1 MPDKR
6 VVVVGSTADY
16 NEIIHKLLRD
26 SVLFLTDVH
35 ESLSWGGYKPPLK
48 DECLTDLTD
57 TALSLRNLKEHLK
70 LHKIKISGVACFD
83 CESLPLASAVA
94 KTLSLPFPS
103 ADSIDLCRSKSR
115 SHKAWK
121 DSGVLCPK
129 TRTVS
134 SLNDISGAVEATG
147 FPAVL
152 KPATG
157 SGSEL
162 VFLVKN
168 QEEAHEKFRFIEE
181 KLAMHHNTRMYGTTD
196 CTLEEYIDGTEYSC
210 DWIMKNG
217 QAEIIR
223 FSRKIHD
230 HSLSF
235 GTTSAY
241 VVPGERDTD
250 LSTEDVKKTLV
261 KGAQA
266 LGFSDMIAMTDMM
279 EKDGRIYLLEMTP
292 RIGGDCLP
300 WLIEESSGLNMFRL
314 AIDHAAGKKLR
325 IPAADQWAVKCAVRI
340 IADSEGIFDHVEM
353 DDDSRITRSLIDK
366 KTGHEIILPPENY
379 DSRILG
385 FVIFTPDTSEKLKDQ
400 AESIRRSVRI
410 IYKNDIR

>member
-16 NEIIHKLLRD
+16 NEIIHKQLGDR
-26 SVLFLTDVH
+26 VLFLTDIH
-35 ESLSWGGYKPPLK
+35 ESLQWDGYKPPLK

-57 TALSLRNLKEHLK
+57 TELSLRNLKDHMT

-83 CESLPLASAVA
+83 CESLPMASAVA
-94 KTLSLPFPS
+94 DALCLPFPS
-103 ADSIDLCRSKSR
+103 SASIDLCRSKSK
-115 SHKAWK
+115 SHKIWE
-121 DSGVLCPK
+121 DTGVLCPR
-129 TRTVS
+129 TRTAS
-134 SLNDISGAVEATG
+134 SLSDIDAALSGTG

-162 VFLVKN
+162 VFLVN
-168 QEEAHEKFRFIEE
+168 SADEAQEKFRFIEE

-210 DWIMKNG
+210 DWILKDG
-217 QAEIIR
+217 QAETIR

-241 VVPGERDTD
+241 VVPGERDTELNTD
-250 LSTEDVKKTLV
+250 DVKTALI

-279 EKDGRIYLLEMTP
+279 VKDGRIYLLEMTP

-314 AIDHAAGKKLR
+314 AVNHAVRKMPN
-325 IPAADQWAVKCAVRI
+325 IPAADKWTVKCAVRI
-340 IADSEGIFDHVEM
+340 IADRSGIFDHVEI
-353 DDDSRITRSLIDK
+353 DEDSRITKTLIDRK
-366 KTGHEIILPPENY
+366 SGHEIILPPENY

-385 FVIFTPDTSEKLKDQ
+385 FVIFTPDSSDTLKNQ
-400 AESIRRSVRI
+400 AESVRRSVRI
-410 IYKNDIR
+410 IYQNDLR